1 MKSNIPFGSKSEA
14 AAQALIAN
22 GNGNGHYNGK
32 SGSVSSASS
41 SVSSST
47 ENLKMNGF
55 SKTGKKNQSLV
66 FSKLHPISVY
76 RKQTN
81 WNRTDSK
88 TMTFSIKTGT
98 RS

>member
-1 MKSNIPFGSKSEA
+1 MRSNIPFGAKSE
-14 AAQALIAN
+14 AAQALITN

-55 SKTGKKNQSLV
+55 SKTGTNFLEFVDNFIFCLKKKCTYIHICYKIDW
-66 FSKLHPISVY
+66 FSNALIL
-76 RKQTN
+76 
-81 WNRTDSK
+81 
-88 TMTFSIKTGT
+88 I
-98 RS
+98 